1 LLLDTVHLLLE
12 TGCCWLLLVLAAVAA
27 LLLDLIFVQL
37 EWPLD

>member
-1 LLLDTVHLLLE
+1 LLLDTVLLLLE
-12 TGCCWLLLVLAAVAA
+12 AVAA